1 VTLLFCFAPVWA
13 DALPWI
19 SRTAS
24 RQPVTGGAFSTV
36 ERSGTSPE
44 VEIAWNASVLAFDRL
59 RGSAYWQRVSS
70 ALGSETGRSGSQPQM
85 FIAGHY
91 GTSPTSD

>member
-1 VTLLFCFAPVWA
+1 VVDICDYSLRLVPLWA
-13 DALPWI
+13 DALPWS
-19 SRTAS
+19 SRTAP
-24 RQPVTGGAFSTV
+24 RQSVTAGAISTG

-70 ALGSETGRSGSQPQM
+70 ALG
-85 FIAGHY
+85 
-91 GTSPTSD
+91 